1 MASFLCRMDGAYIR
15 GFMLIK
21 LIKLLLANAAL
32 GLVTFTAG
40 AQSWA
45 NGLVDFYPFNGNS
58 NDTVGSNNG
67 TVINATLT
75 TDRFNSPNS
84 AYAFNGNSAAVG
96 LSPLTLNNLTAG
108 TISTWIELN
117 QNTQEVIF
125 AKQHPGANSY
135 GVFTVGFT
143 APPQLLGDVG
153 RLYFQSQNYNQV
165 SSTTLLSTGVW
176 HHVAVAFSSTSCNL
190 YIDGT
195 PSGSASGNFSIPDD
209 TSTVASIGN
218 WGGDVGIGMNGKIDD
233 FRIFNRALAA
243 NEVAQLYASE
253 VGPPGPRTANGT
265 AVISFGFVVNVNIVD
280 GGWGYTNTPA
290 VHLIGGG
297 GSGAGAVA
305 VVSNGVVTGFTITS
319 NGSGYTNAP
328 QVVIDPP
335 YIFNPVLAIA
345 PMSFLTFSNL
355 SVSGSYQLQRLASW
369 YWTNQPVSFTATN
382 NVYTQMVAG
391 VAGPGNYRLALSP
404 VPAQAFASPV
414 VSYGYVVHA
423 TVTSGGSGYVT
434 SPPVSFSGGAGSN
447 AAAISQ
453 ISGGVVTNISITNPG
468 SGYTNT
474 PTIIIGQPPAAAVA
488 PTVLPVMRVDAASL
502 APYDNYQV
510 QFAPNLNST
519 WGNWSGGLFTSTATT
534 NSQYLFITNGL
545 GYFRLQYVP

>member
-1 MASFLCRMDGAYIR
+1 MKSM
-15 GFMLIK
+15 
-21 LIKLLLANAAL
+21 KLLLTAAATVL
-32 GLVTFTAG
+32 LAFTTS
-40 AQSWA
+40 AQSWT
-45 NGLVDFYPFNGNS
+45 NGLIDYYPFNGNA
-58 NDTVGSNNG
+58 NDTVGINNG
-67 TVINATLT
+67 TVQGATLT

-84 AYAFNGNSAAVG
+84 AYAFNGNSSAINLPPV
-96 LSPLTLNNLTAG
+96 SFNNLTSG
-108 TISTWIELN
+108 TLAAWIELN
-117 QNTQEVIF
+117 ANIQESIF
-125 AKQHPGANSY
+125 GKQHPGFNSY
-135 GVFTVGFT
+135 GIFTVGYYST
-143 APPQLLGDVG
+143 DAGAPASGQAGQ
-153 RLYFQSQNYNQV
+153 LYFHGQNGAGLA
-165 SSTTLLSTGVW
+165 SSSTLLSTGVW

-488 PTVLPVMRVDAASL
+488 PTVQPVMRVDAASL